1 MPQPIF
7 ESTVSSNYFNHNLL
21 YPPTELHLLSR
32 RVDPKPS
39 FLLFR
44 TLPEQIINFI
54 TNFFQRPILELF
66 VELFLPRLVD
76 DRLHDLRIIGSW
88 TVILR

>member
-7 ESTVSSNYFNHNLL
+7 QSTVSSHYFNHNLL
-21 YPPTELHLLSR
+21 YPPTELRPLSR
-32 RVDPKPS
+32 SDPKPN
-39 FLLFR
+39 FLQIR
-44 TLPEQIINFI
+44 TLLEQMINFI

-66 VELFLPRLVD
+66 VELFLPRLVGE
-76 DRLHDLRIIGSW
+76 RLRDFRIIGSW